1 MNISLWFK
9 SLGSDDGGM
18 RMVMR
23 GRRGEERDKQIT
35 WSMFAGDGHGPNT
48 PSVFVVWQYAVSACV
63 PCPVSLSTR
72 ARMPMGLGTND
83 HTALRV

>member
-48 PSVFVVWQYAVSACV
+48 PSVFV
-63 PCPVSLSTR
+63 L
-72 ARMPMGLGTND
+72 
-83 HTALRV
+83 

>member
-9 SLGSDDGGM
+9 SLGTDDGGM

-23 GRRGEERDKQIT
+23 GRRGDDCNKQIT

-48 PSVFVVWQYAVSACV
+48 PSVFVH
-63 PCPVSLSTR
+63 STR
-72 ARMPMGLGTND
+72 VPAYQGWDANRID
-83 HTALRV
+83 HKRPHSFALVHAFSA